1 MKSIILWAKML
12 LMSTLSFAQH
22 EGFDKLLENNITEDG
37 VVNYKGI
44 MKERATLDAYIAY
57 IKATSPEEKWSDDKT
72 KAFYIN
78 VYNAYTILLILDNYP
93 LKSIMKISK
102 RGKDAWHQKFVVVGG
117 ETFSL
122 NDIEHQILRKKYSDP
137 RIHVGVNC
145 ASFSCPP
152 IANFAFTEANVETEL
167 ERLMKKFINDP
178 ARNRI
183 TSKKITLSKVFEW
196 YKGDFTKN
204 GSLVTYINGYTEVE
218 LTKKTKV
225 RYLEYNWNLN
235 E

>member
-1 MKSIILWAKML
+1 M
-12 LMSTLSFAQH
+12 
-22 EGFDKLLENNITEDG
+22 N
-37 VVNYKGI
+37 
-44 MKERATLDAYIAY
+44 
-57 IKATSPEEKWSDDKT
+57 
-72 KAFYIN
+72 
-78 VYNAYTILLILDNYP
+78 
-93 LKSIMKISK
+93 ISK

-122 NDIEHQILRKKYSDP
+122 NDIEHQILRKKYPDP

-183 TSKKITLSKVFEW
+183 TSKKITLSKIFEW

>member
-57 IKATSPEEKWSDDKT
+57 IKVTSPEEKWSDDKT

>member
-1 MKSIILWAKML
+1 MKLVTIWVAL
-12 LMSTLSFAQH
+12 LFVSTLSFGQE
-22 EGFDKLLENNITEDG
+22 EGFDKLLKNNITEDG

-44 MKERATLDAYIAY
+44 IKERATLDAYIDYLKETNA
-57 IKATSPEEKWSDDKT
+57 EEKWSDHKA

-78 VYNAYTILLILDNYP
+78 AYNAYTILLIIDNYP
-93 LKSIMKISK
+93 LKSIMKINK
-102 RGKDAWHQKFVVVGG
+102 GGKDAWHQKFVVVGG
-117 ETFSL
+117 KTYSL
-122 NDIEHQILRKKYSDP
+122 NDIEHEILRKKYSDP

-152 IANFAFTEANVETEL
+152 IANFAFTEANVEAEL

-178 ARNRI
+178 ARNVI
-183 TSKKITLSKVFEW
+183 TAKKITLSKIFEW
-196 YKGDFTKN
+196 YKGDFIKN
-204 GSLVTYINGYTEVE
+204 GSLVAYINGYTEVE

-225 RYLEYNWNLN
+225 RYMEYNWNLN

>member
-57 IKATSPEEKWSDDKT
+57 IKVTSPEEKWSDDKT

-204 GSLVTYINGYTEVE
+204 GSLVTYINGYSEVE